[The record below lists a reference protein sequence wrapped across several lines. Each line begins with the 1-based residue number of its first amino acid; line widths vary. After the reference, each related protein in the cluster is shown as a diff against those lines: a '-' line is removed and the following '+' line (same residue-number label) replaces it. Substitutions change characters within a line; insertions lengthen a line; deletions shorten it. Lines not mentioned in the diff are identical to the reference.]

1 MGFPAHPDFIGRGDT
16 TSTPKRYVKL
26 GRCAFLVNLN
36 ILNQIEHCLS
46 ERSEEPSYF
55 QNDSTV

>member
-46 ERSEEPSYF
+46 ERSEESSYF
-55 QNDSTV
+55 EQV